1 MKSTQQLAERGFMD
15 ALVGDGFFP
24 LLLTGVALA
33 GSGGFA
39 LFLSATGHFLPH
51 DVAYLGLDAM
61 QLSRV
66 SNPRL
71 VNFMFHDRAAF
82 GGSLVAVGLLY
93 LWLAEFPLRQGES
106 WAWWTLA
113 LSGTAGFGSFLSY
126 LGYGYLDTWHG
137 VATLVLLPVFLIGMV
152 RTRRLLKGEKSWRI
166 LMQIPPWRE
175 LSIRLK
181 WGKSLLLLYGGGLVA
196 AGFTISIVGMTTVF
210 VDTDL
215 AYIGLTRP
223 EICGVSDRLLPVIA
237 HDRAGF
243 GGGLVSIGLM
253 VITIVLHA
261 PITRSFRQV
270 MLFSGGAGFLA
281 AIGVHLA
288 VGYLNL

>member
-1 MKSTQQLAERGFMD
+1 MKSTRQLVERGFVD

-137 VATLVLLPVFLIGMV
+137 VATLVLLRVFLIGTV
-152 RTRRLLKGEKSWRI
+152 RTHRLLKAEKSK
-166 LMQIPPWRE
+166 PWAAA
-175 LSIRLK
+175 
-181 WGKSLLLLYGGGLVA
+181 VA
-196 AGFTISIVGMTTVF
+196 AAGAVPGSATRGKMVAEREKGRNARHGGSATRGM
-210 VDTDL
+210 L
-215 AYIGLTRP
+215 SGPQGALYAEHGTR
-223 EICGVSDRLLPVIA
+223 R
-237 HDRAGF
+237 
-243 GGGLVSIGLM
+243 
-253 VITIVLHA
+253 
-261 PITRSFRQV
+261 
-270 MLFSGGAGFLA
+270 
-281 AIGVHLA
+281 
-288 VGYLNL
+288 